1 MSLNT
6 YPTGHGTMSQCTRSV
21 LLLHPVRPLIN
32 QSRHL
37 DPSSKDQVVHPCPR
51 SDHTRPYLNNNTQA
65 QYLWS
70 TPSVHPCYLI
80 KGDHALPQRTSI
92 RSYHILPVLIRS
104 IHGSHPSSLPWNFH
118 ETSFCTASAYK
129 AALAME
135 SEVRLTPFSPN
146 HLLGSKSVTTES
158 MSKNP

>member
-70 TPSVHPCYLI
+70 TPS
-80 KGDHALPQRTSI
+80 GTS
-92 RSYHILPVLIRS
+92 YTLL
-104 IHGSHPSSLPWNFH
+104 HGSQPML
-118 ETSFCTASAYK
+118 CT
-129 AALAME
+129 
-135 SEVRLTPFSPN
+135 
-146 HLLGSKSVTTES
+146 
-158 MSKNP
+158 